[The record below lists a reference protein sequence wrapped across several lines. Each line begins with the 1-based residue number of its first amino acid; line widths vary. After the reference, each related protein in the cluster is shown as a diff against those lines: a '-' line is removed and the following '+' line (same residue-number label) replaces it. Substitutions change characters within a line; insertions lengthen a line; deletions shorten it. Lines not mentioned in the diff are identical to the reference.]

1 MEWWAGLQPGE
12 PFGFLIYKLYTLKKS
27 TPTINIHSK
36 KHKLLQINGPT
47 SLSKFDFSIYL
58 FLNNWR
64 QGNTIE
70 AIWKKIKLNICY
82 EVELKC
88 ATSKDRN

>member
-1 MEWWAGLQPGE
+1 MVGWPAARRAL
-12 PFGFLIYKLYTLKKS
+12 LIFDLRALYLEKKS
-27 TPTINIHSK
+27 TATINIYSK

-64 QGNTIE
+64 QANTIE
-70 AIWKKIKLNICY
+70 A
-82 EVELKC
+82 V
-88 ATSKDRN
+88 